1 VATRPV
7 DIRIEWFAVAVERK
21 KPEPSLSAKQP
32 KIIHGAKDETV
43 LVQTLDLKQFQAKV
57 FVL

>member
-1 VATRPV
+1 MEILADRVGSSAQASATPNTYPNSAAI
-7 DIRIEWFAVAVERK
+7 DI
-21 KPEPSLSAKQP
+21 Q
-32 KIIHGAKDETV
+32 TV